1 MGKTFNMIVSND
13 FSFFCL
19 IFILIFLLILLILFL
34 KHKKTINIID
44 KEIKYT
50 KVDDDKNIE
59 KEKVELKEKEIKDE
73 NKEKIN
79 IQKKENEFN
88 SFNIDNFVDDEDARL
103 AIAKIMNEDV
113 EEKKFFEENKIN
125 EDLEKIKLNED
136 VEEKKLNEDF
146 EKSIFQ
152 KYKSYNYEIDDKNT
166 EYDEIEKNKVE
177 DVSKLTNTLK
187 KLEEKNFD
195 EEKTLRLEKLSS
207 SLKIKENEIEDF
219 KEKNVQDET
228 IKPKENKQLQ
238 LFNDDEIKEEKKH
251 SELEKV
257 LEKMQQDLEEQK
269 DKDCVSMFEQEQEER
284 AIISYQELMAKKDEL
299 LAMVDDERFENE
311 KTYNY
316 DDNFSYDN
324 FDLINNDEL
333 KLKNTNKNID
343 FDAVKEDNT
352 NDEKKFVTTD
362 FISPIF
368 GRREAT
374 LDYPKVPNFKSVL
387 KSEKSHEYDLEATMN
402 LDPIAEKMQQEDAF
416 LNALKEFRKNLE

>member
-13 FSFFCL
+13 LSFFCL
-19 IFILIFLLILLILFL
+19 IFILIFFLILLILFL
-34 KHKKTINIID
+34 KHKKAIKIID
-44 KEIKYT
+44 EEIKYT
-50 KVDDDKNIE
+50 KVDYDKNL
-59 KEKVELKEKEIKDE
+59 KVELEEKEIKKE
-73 NKEKIN
+73 NKENLN
-79 IQKKENEFN
+79 IQKNEKEFKNL
-88 SFNIDNFVDDEDARL
+88 NIDNFVDDEDARL
-103 AIAKIMNEDV
+103 AIAKIMNED
-113 EEKKFFEENKIN
+113 FE
-125 EDLEKIKLNED
+125 D
-136 VEEKKLNEDF
+136 KKLNEDF

-152 KYKSYNYEIDDKNT
+152 KNKSYNYEIDDKNT

-316 DDNFSYDN
+316 DENFSYDDI
-324 FDLINNDEL
+324 DLVNDEF
-333 KLKNTNKNID
+333 KFENTNKNID
-343 FDAVKEDNT
+343 IDVIKEDNT